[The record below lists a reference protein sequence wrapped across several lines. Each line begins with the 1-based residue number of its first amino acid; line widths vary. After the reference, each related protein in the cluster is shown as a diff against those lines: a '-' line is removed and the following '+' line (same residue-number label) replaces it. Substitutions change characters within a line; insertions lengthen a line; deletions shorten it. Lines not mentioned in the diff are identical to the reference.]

1 MLLWKSRKHRARWA
15 HRLPLQ
21 ASLLQTRSS
30 TTLRGKSFQR
40 LGAIEPRTLR
50 WFRHSSRS
58 AGTRHYRTGNDGFRH
73 IVVEDIIMTL
83 NREYFARVLAGMT
96 EADGKLLSDFA
107 KTLPSGNAT
116 ATALT
121 PPSPS
126 KGSGTTS

>member
-1 MLLWKSRKHRARWA
+1 
-15 HRLPLQ
+15 
-21 ASLLQTRSS
+21 
-30 TTLRGKSFQR
+30 
-40 LGAIEPRTLR
+40 
-50 WFRHSSRS
+50 
-58 AGTRHYRTGNDGFRH
+58 
-73 IVVEDIIMTL
+73 MTL